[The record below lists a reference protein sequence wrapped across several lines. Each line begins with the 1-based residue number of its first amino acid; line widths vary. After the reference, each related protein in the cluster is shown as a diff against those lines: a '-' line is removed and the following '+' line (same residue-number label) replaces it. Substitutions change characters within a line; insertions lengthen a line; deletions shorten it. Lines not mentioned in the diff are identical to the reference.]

1 MKGWKFKRYTALTFF
16 ASGQLQGSRVT
27 WHRIHHFPEHPKSL
41 TIACHVS
48 RQWELKQALEINEI
62 AQLKWM
68 QVGQVSGYLYFP
80 LKAKN
85 IWQASDW
92 NRRRVPNFR
101 TLVKNWKVLANQLLA
116 IKSDWTENKKIT
128 FDRAKEAKVHII
140 IYHKQTCN
148 CTHYFSLVSTYKNN
162 SFSWQFY

>member
-62 AQLKWM
+62 ARLKWM
-68 QVGQVSGYLYFP
+68 QVGQVSGYLISKDSCIFL
-80 LKAKN
+80 LKL
-85 IWQASDW
+85 
-92 NRRRVPNFR
+92 R
-101 TLVKNWKVLANQLLA
+101 
-116 IKSDWTENKKIT
+116 T
-128 FDRAKEAKVHII
+128 FDEPTTETGGEFQI
-140 IYHKQTCN
+140 
-148 CTHYFSLVSTYKNN
+148 
-162 SFSWQFY
+162 